1 MARATRIVQSPD
13 SNSDEPQTTYT
24 PQPSKRQ
31 ESRVQVNTSIPSPVS
46 SISSDQAPPTSEIED
61 AGERIPMST
70 QGSFLVSESHRHK
83 RPAEHIIAENPRQR
97 RRTVEPDGDDS
108 DENYDPDQDL
118 EERRIIRKGLRD
130 LNKNLLENRS
140 EFMSPN
146 SSGLEDTITRANN
159 LSRQVKQTSDAT
171 IDSHLLVTAADLTYK
186 RTVAIVSGETGQGI
200 DLDDLINRCKV
211 FMRQGDEE
219 RTRINISRNERISRN
234 RNEEG
239 DEDIEDEI
247 LNWGYLGRNA
257 CAQSISRPCLPGFLL
272 GPLST
277 EKKAKRTVV
286 RKAALKISSLKESR
300 PELLLEKDII
310 RDEDLNLSTMCQR
323 ITTQLEKVRGEAIA
337 AAESETSDE
346 MTDLEV
352 EVLLDKY
359 NLSREGGISL
369 FNFVIN
375 PHSFGQSVENLFYV
389 SFLIR
394 DGKMAVSLDSRG
406 IPYLELRDDGEDSSQ
421 LDGPT
426 KRHQA
431 VLALDMASWKQLI
444 EAFKINE
451 TIIPHREETEVQN
464 LGAKGWYA

>member
-1 MARATRIVQSPD
+1 MARATRIVVSPD
-13 SNSDEPQTTYT
+13 SNSDEPQNTYT
-24 PQPSKRQ
+24 PQPSKRR
-31 ESRVQVNTSIPSPVS
+31 ELRVQVTASIPSPVS
-46 SISSDQAPPTSEIED
+46 PNTSDKAPPTSEIED
-61 AGERIPMST
+61 GGERISMST
-70 QGSFLVSESHRHK
+70 QGSFLVSESYRHK
-83 RPAEHIIAENPRQR
+83 RPSEHNIEENPRQR
-97 RRTVEPDGDDS
+97 RRTVEPDGDNS
-108 DENYDPDQDL
+108 DENYDPDQDI

-140 EFMSPN
+140 EYMNPN

-219 RTRINISRNERISRN
+219 RTTLHSSRNERIVRN
-234 RNEEG
+234 RTEEG
-239 DEDIEDEI
+239 DEDNEDEI

-257 CAQSISRPCLPGFLL
+257 CAQCIGRPCLPGFLL

-300 PELLLEKDII
+300 PEVLREEDII

-337 AAESETSDE
+337 AAESEISDD
-346 MTDLEV
+346 MTDHEV

-394 DGKMAVSLDSRG
+394 DGKMAISFDSRG
-406 IPYLELRDDGEDSSQ
+406 IPYLELRDDGEDSNR

-426 KRHQA
+426 KRYQA
-431 VLALDMASWKQLI
+431 VLALDMANWKQLI
-444 EAFKINE
+444 EIFKINE
-451 TIIPHREETEVQN
+451 TIIPHREEPEVQN